1 MTLGLKLKQK
11 RIENGKSLEQIS
23 ALTKIHIKILNAIEE
38 DRYSELP
45 ARAFT
50 RGFIV
55 NYAKALK
62 LDPESLLSEYQE
74 FLEARFGERQAR
86 DQGHHGYAFEGK
98 ELEQNKRGTWI
109 ALSVAAG
116 FTLAVVLIF
125 KPGNHKS
132 KEKHKEYA
140 IEEASPSAAPTAS
153 EQASPGFSPAI
164 AALNPSP
171 IQASTPLASI
181 PPSTPAPSTPAPSI
195 APSVTPAA
203 APTAAAI
210 AAASPSP
217 SPTADKMNKGDDL
230 SATETKIK
238 LVIVAS
244 EDAWT
249 RYKADEKPIGMLILR
264 SGRTLVIKAKN
275 RILFETNP
283 AAKLQFKTRKTP
295 MADLP
300 STKIEMTT
308 EGEATSYTGS
318 EMGRFSLSDTIPPP
332 RGQ

>member
-1 MTLGLKLKQK
+1 M
-11 RIENGKSLEQIS
+11 
-23 ALTKIHIKILNAIEE
+23 
-38 DRYSELP
+38 
-45 ARAFT
+45 
-50 RGFIV
+50 
-55 NYAKALK
+55 
-62 LDPESLLSEYQE
+62 
-74 FLEARFGERQAR
+74 
-86 DQGHHGYAFEGK
+86 
-98 ELEQNKRGTWI
+98 
-109 ALSVAAG
+109 
-116 FTLAVVLIF
+116 
-125 KPGNHKS
+125 
-132 KEKHKEYA
+132 
-140 IEEASPSAAPTAS
+140 PT
-153 EQASPGFSPAI
+153 
-164 AALNPSP
+164 
-171 IQASTPLASI
+171 
-181 PPSTPAPSTPAPSI
+181 STPAPSTPAPSI
-195 APSVTPAA
+195 APSATPAA
-203 APTAAAI
+203 APTTAAI

-217 SPTADKMNKGDDL
+217 SPSPTADKLNKGDDL

-300 STKIEMTT
+300 SSKIEMTT
-308 EGEATSYTGS
+308 EGEATPYTGS